1 LHRSKQTSKFQKAG
15 GSPGECRAGLDRALA
30 RGWCGAF
37 RLTAESQ
44 FRARAHIFGPMR
56 RTFLMHRVKDAFS

>member
-1 LHRSKQTSKFQKAG
+1 LTARY
-15 GSPGECRAGLDRALA
+15 A